1 MIGPYLV
8 ISADPPFTLLSVGD
22 VAPGLSYP
30 VITGVRAIYQSADG
44 SETANVSVDLDNAD
58 GFVSELLAVPPLRAE
73 AVLYGPG
80 GTGLFRGVVASVSL
94 AETASISLE
103 G

>member
-8 ISADPPFTLLSVGD
+8 ISADPPLTLLSVGD
-22 VAPGLSYP
+22 VAPGLSYS
-30 VITGVRAIYQSADG
+30 VITGVGAIHQSADG
-44 SETANVSVDLDNAD
+44 AETANVSVDLDNAD
-58 GFVSELLAVPPLRAE
+58 GFVSELLALPPLGAA
-73 AVLYGPG
+73 AVLYGLDG
-80 GTGLFRGVVASVSL
+80 SAWFRGIVAGVSL